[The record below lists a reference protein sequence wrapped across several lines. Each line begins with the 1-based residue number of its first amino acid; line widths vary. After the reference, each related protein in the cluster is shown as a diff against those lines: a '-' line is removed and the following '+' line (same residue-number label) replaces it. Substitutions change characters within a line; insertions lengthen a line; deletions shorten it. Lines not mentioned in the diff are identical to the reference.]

1 MQNPQHGDAS
11 MSKRE
16 LYRDPVNGKISGVC
30 AGVANYFGA
39 EVWLIR
45 IVVISA
51 ALLGGTFLV
60 LLAYIAM
67 TFMLEKQPM
76 TYTENIKSQQEHTL
90 KSKPWQKGQSPDQLL
105 SVLENDFSR
114 LDNKIRSMEAYVT
127 SDAYRVN
134 REFNK
139 L

>member
-1 MQNPQHGDAS
+1 MLSHQHGDES
-11 MSKRE
+11 MNNRE

-30 AGVANYFGA
+30 AGIANYFGA

-67 TFMLEKQPM
+67 AFMLEKQPV
-76 TYTENIKSQQEHTL
+76 TYSENIRAQQEHTL

-105 SVLENDFSR
+105 SVLERDFDR
-114 LDNKIRSMEAYVT
+114 LDGKIRNMEAYVT

-134 REFNK
+134 REFSK

>member
-1 MQNPQHGDAS
+1 MN
-11 MSKRE
+11 KRE
-16 LYRDPVNGKISGVC
+16 LYRDPQNGKISGVC
-30 AGVANYFGA
+30 AGIANYFGA

-60 LLAYIAM
+60 LLAYVALA
-67 TFMLEKQPM
+67 FMLEKQPM
-76 TYTENIKSQQEHTL
+76 TYSENIKSQQEHTL

-105 SVLENDFSR
+105 SVLEGDFNK
-114 LDNKIRSMEAYVT
+114 LDAKIRGMEAYIT

>member
-1 MQNPQHGDAS
+1 MNN
-11 MSKRE
+11 RE

-30 AGVANYFGA
+30 AGIANYFGA

-67 TFMLEKQPM
+67 AFMLEKQPV
-76 TYTENIKSQQEHTL
+76 TYSENIRAQQEHTL

-105 SVLENDFSR
+105 SVLERDFDR
-114 LDNKIRSMEAYVT
+114 LDGKIRNMEAYVT

-134 REFNK
+134 REFSK

>member
-1 MQNPQHGDAS
+1 MLSHQHGDVS
-11 MSKRE
+11 MNNRE

-30 AGVANYFGA
+30 AGFANYFGA

-60 LLAYIAM
+60 VLAYIAM
-67 TFMLEKQPM
+67 AFMLEKQPVR
-76 TYTENIKSQQEHTL
+76 YSENIREQQEHTL

-105 SVLENDFSR
+105 SVLERDFDR
-114 LDNKIRSMEAYVT
+114 LDGKIRSMEAYVT
-127 SDAYRVN
+127 SDTFRVN
-134 REFNK
+134 REFSK

>member
-1 MQNPQHGDAS
+1 MLSHQHGDVS
-11 MSKRE
+11 MNNRE

-30 AGVANYFGA
+30 AGFANYFGA

-60 LLAYIAM
+60 VLAYIAM
-67 TFMLEKQPM
+67 AFMLEKQPVR
-76 TYTENIKSQQEHTL
+76 YSENIREQQEHTL

-105 SVLENDFSR
+105 SVLERDFDR
-114 LDNKIRSMEAYVT
+114 LDGKIRNMEAYGRSVPL
-127 SDAYRVN
+127 RVN
-134 REFNK
+134 RRSV
-139 L
+139 

>member
-1 MQNPQHGDAS
+1 MLSHQHGDES
-11 MSKRE
+11 MNNRE

-30 AGVANYFGA
+30 AGIANYFGA

-67 TFMLEKQPM
+67 AFMLEKQPV
-76 TYTENIKSQQEHTL
+76 TYSENIRAQQEHTL

-105 SVLENDFSR
+105 SVLERDFDR
-114 LDNKIRSMEAYVT
+114 LDGKIRNMEAYLT
-127 SDAYRVN
+127 SDT
-134 REFNK
+134 
-139 L
+139 

>member
-1 MQNPQHGDAS
+1 MLSHQHGDVS
-11 MSKRE
+11 MNNRE

-30 AGVANYFGA
+30 AGFANYFGA

-60 LLAYIAM
+60 VLAYIAM
-67 TFMLEKQPM
+67 AFMLEKQPVR
-76 TYTENIKSQQEHTL
+76 YSENIREQQEHTL

-105 SVLENDFSR
+105 SVLERDFDR
-114 LDNKIRSMEAYVT
+114 LDGKFVT
-127 SDAYRVN
+127 WKRM
-134 REFNK
+134 
-139 L
+139 

>member
-1 MQNPQHGDAS
+1 MNN
-11 MSKRE
+11 RE

-30 AGVANYFGA
+30 AGFANYFGA

-60 LLAYIAM
+60 VLAYIAM
-67 TFMLEKQPM
+67 AFMLEKQPVR
-76 TYTENIKSQQEHTL
+76 YSENIREQQEHTL

-105 SVLENDFSR
+105 SVLERDFDR
-114 LDNKIRSMEAYVT
+114 LDGKIRNMEAYVT
-127 SDAYRVN
+127 SDTFMVN
-134 REFNK
+134 REFSK

>member
-1 MQNPQHGDAS
+1 MLSHQHGDVS
-11 MSKRE
+11 MNNRE

-30 AGVANYFGA
+30 AGFANYFGA

-60 LLAYIAM
+60 VLAYIAM
-67 TFMLEKQPM
+67 AFMLEKQPVR
-76 TYTENIKSQQEHTL
+76 YSENIREQQEHTL

-105 SVLENDFSR
+105 CVLERDFDR
-114 LDNKIRSMEAYVT
+114 LDGKIRSMEAYVT
-127 SDAYRVN
+127 SDTFRVN
-134 REFNK
+134 REFSK

>member
-1 MQNPQHGDAS
+1 MNN
-11 MSKRE
+11 RE

-30 AGVANYFGA
+30 AGFANYFGA

-60 LLAYIAM
+60 VLAYIAM
-67 TFMLEKQPM
+67 AFMLEKQPVR
-76 TYTENIKSQQEHTL
+76 YSENIRELQEHTL

-105 SVLENDFSR
+105 SVLERDFDR
-114 LDNKIRSMEAYVT
+114 LDGKIRNMEAYVT
-127 SDAYRVN
+127 SDTFRVN
-134 REFNK
+134 REFSK

>member
-1 MQNPQHGDAS
+1 MIKH
-11 MSKRE
+11 E

-30 AGVANYFGA
+30 AGIANYFGA
-39 EVWLIR
+39 EVWLVR
-45 IVVISA
+45 ILVISA

-67 TFMLEKQPM
+67 TFMLEKQPVS
-76 TYTENIKSQQEHTL
+76 YSANIKAQQEHTL
-90 KSKPWQKGQSPDQLL
+90 KSKPWQRGQSADELL
-105 SVLENDFSR
+105 RILESDFDR
-114 LDNKIRSMEAYVT
+114 LDGKIRDLEAYVT
-127 SDAYRVN
+127 SETFRVN

>member
-1 MQNPQHGDAS
+1 MNN
-11 MSKRE
+11 RE

-30 AGVANYFGA
+30 AGFANYFGA

-60 LLAYIAM
+60 VLAYIAM
-67 TFMLEKQPM
+67 AFMLEKQPVR
-76 TYTENIKSQQEHTL
+76 YSENIREQQEHTL

-105 SVLENDFSR
+105 CVLERDFDR
-114 LDNKIRSMEAYVT
+114 LDGKIRSMEAYVT
-127 SDAYRVN
+127 SDTFRVN
-134 REFNK
+134 REFSK

>member
-1 MQNPQHGDAS
+1 MLSHQHGDVS
-11 MSKRE
+11 MTNRE

-30 AGVANYFGA
+30 AGFANYFGA

-60 LLAYIAM
+60 VLAYIAM
-67 TFMLEKQPM
+67 AFMLEKQPVR
-76 TYTENIKSQQEHTL
+76 YSENIREQQEHTL

-105 SVLENDFSR
+105 SVLERDFDR
-114 LDNKIRSMEAYVT
+114 LDGKICNMEAYVT
-127 SDAYRVN
+127 SDTFRVN
-134 REFNK
+134 REFSK

>member
-1 MQNPQHGDAS
+1 MN
-11 MSKRE
+11 KRE
-16 LYRDPVNGKISGVC
+16 LYRDPQNGKISGVC
-30 AGVANYFGA
+30 AGIANYFGA

-60 LLAYIAM
+60 LLAYVALA
-67 TFMLEKQPM
+67 FMLEKQPM
-76 TYTENIKSQQEHTL
+76 TYSENIKSQQEHTL

-105 SVLENDFSR
+105 SVLEGDFNK
-114 LDNKIRSMEAYVT
+114 LDAKVRGMEAYVT

>member
-1 MQNPQHGDAS
+1 MNN
-11 MSKRE
+11 RE

-30 AGVANYFGA
+30 AGFANYFGA

-60 LLAYIAM
+60 VLAYIAM
-67 TFMLEKQPM
+67 AFMLEKQPVR
-76 TYTENIKSQQEHTL
+76 YSENIREQQEHTL

-105 SVLENDFSR
+105 SVLERDFDR
-114 LDNKIRSMEAYVT
+114 LDGKIRNMEAYGRSVPL
-127 SDAYRVN
+127 RVN
-134 REFNK
+134 RRSV
-139 L
+139 

>member
-1 MQNPQHGDAS
+1 MNN
-11 MSKRE
+11 RE

-30 AGVANYFGA
+30 AGFANYFGA

-60 LLAYIAM
+60 VLAYIAM
-67 TFMLEKQPM
+67 AFMLEKQPVR
-76 TYTENIKSQQEHTL
+76 YSENIREEQEHTL

-105 SVLENDFSR
+105 SVLERDFDR
-114 LDNKIRSMEAYVT
+114 LDGKIRNMEAYVT
-127 SDAYRVN
+127 SDTFMVN
-134 REFNK
+134 REFSK

>member
-1 MQNPQHGDAS
+1 MLSHQHGDVS
-11 MSKRE
+11 MNNRE

-30 AGVANYFGA
+30 AGFANYFGA

-60 LLAYIAM
+60 VLAYIAM
-67 TFMLEKQPM
+67 AFMLEKQPVR
-76 TYTENIKSQQEHTL
+76 YSENIREQQEHTL

-105 SVLENDFSR
+105 SVLERDFDR
-114 LDNKIRSMEAYVT
+114 LDGKIRNMEAYVT
-127 SDAYRVN
+127 SDTFRPPE
-134 REFNK
+134 R
-139 L
+139 

>member
-1 MQNPQHGDAS
+1 MLSHQHGDVS
-11 MSKRE
+11 MNNRE

-30 AGVANYFGA
+30 AGFANYFGA

-60 LLAYIAM
+60 VLAYIAM
-67 TFMLEKQPM
+67 AFMLENQPVR
-76 TYTENIKSQQEHTL
+76 YSENIREQQEHTL

-105 SVLENDFSR
+105 SVLERDFDR
-114 LDNKIRSMEAYVT
+114 LDGKIRNMEAYVT
-127 SDAYRVN
+127 SDTFRVN
-134 REFNK
+134 REFSK

>member
-1 MQNPQHGDAS
+1 MIKSD
-11 MSKRE
+11 

-30 AGVANYFGA
+30 AGLANYLSV

-45 IVVISA
+45 IGVISV
-51 ALLGGTFLV
+51 ALLSGTFLV

-67 TFMLEKQPM
+67 SFMLEKQPHA
-76 TYTENIKSQQEHTL
+76 YTENIKTQQEHTL
-90 KSKPWQKGQSPDQLL
+90 KSKPWKQGQNPNNLL
-105 SVLENDFSR
+105 SVLEKDFVV
-114 LDNKIRSMEAYVT
+114 LDSKLRNMEAYVT

-134 REFNK
+134 REFDK

>member
-1 MQNPQHGDAS
+1 MN
-11 MSKRE
+11 KRE
-16 LYRDPVNGKISGVC
+16 LYRDPQNGKISGVC
-30 AGVANYFGA
+30 AGIANYFGA

-60 LLAYIAM
+60 LLAYVALA
-67 TFMLEKQPM
+67 FMLEKQPM
-76 TYTENIKSQQEHTL
+76 TYSENIKSQQEHTL

-105 SVLENDFSR
+105 SVLEGDFDK
-114 LDNKIRSMEAYVT
+114 LDAKIRGMEAYVT

>member
-1 MQNPQHGDAS
+1 MLSHQHGDVS
-11 MSKRE
+11 MNNRE

-30 AGVANYFGA
+30 AGFANYFGA

-60 LLAYIAM
+60 VLAYIAM
-67 TFMLEKQPM
+67 AFMLEKQPVR
-76 TYTENIKSQQEHTL
+76 YSENIREQQEHTL

-105 SVLENDFSR
+105 SVLERDFDR
-114 LDNKIRSMEAYVT
+114 LDGKIRNMEAYVT
-127 SDAYRVN
+127 SDT
-134 REFNK
+134 F
-139 L
+139 

>member
-1 MQNPQHGDAS
+1 MLSHQHGDAS
-11 MSKRE
+11 MNNRE

-30 AGVANYFGA
+30 AGIANYFGA

-60 LLAYIAM
+60 LLAYVAM
-67 TFMLEKQPM
+67 AFMLEKQPV
-76 TYTENIKSQQEHTL
+76 TYSENIRAQQEHTL

-105 SVLENDFSR
+105 SVLERDFDR
-114 LDNKIRSMEAYVT
+114 LDVKIRNMEAYVT
-127 SDAYRVN
+127 SDTYRVN
-134 REFNK
+134 REFSK

>member
-1 MQNPQHGDAS
+1 MN
-11 MSKRE
+11 KRE

-60 LLAYIAM
+60 LLAYVAM
-67 TFMLEKQPM
+67 TFMLEKQPV
-76 TYTENIKSQQEHTL
+76 TYTENIKSRQEHTL

-105 SVLENDFSR
+105 SVLESDFSR
-114 LDNKIRSMEAYVT
+114 LDS
-127 SDAYRVN
+127 
-134 REFNK
+134 
-139 L
+139 

>member
-1 MQNPQHGDAS
+1 MN
-11 MSKRE
+11 KRE

-30 AGVANYFGA
+30 AGIANYFGA
-39 EVWLIR
+39 EVWLVR

-67 TFMLEKQPM
+67 TFMLEKQPV
-76 TYTENIKSQQEHTL
+76 TYSANIKAQQEHTL
-90 KSKPWQKGQSPDQLL
+90 KSKPWQRGQAPDELL
-105 SVLENDFSR
+105 RVLESDFAR
-114 LDNKIRSMEAYVT
+114 LDGKIRDLEAYVT
-127 SDAYRVN
+127 SETFRVN
-134 REFNK
+134 REFSK

>member
-1 MQNPQHGDAS
+1 MLSHQHGDVS
-11 MSKRE
+11 MNNRE

-30 AGVANYFGA
+30 AGFANYFGA

-60 LLAYIAM
+60 VLAYIAM
-67 TFMLEKQPM
+67 AFMLEKQPVR
-76 TYTENIKSQQEHTL
+76 YSENIREQQEHTL

-105 SVLENDFSR
+105 SVLERDFDR
-114 LDNKIRSMEAYVT
+114 LDGKIRNMEAYVT
-127 SDAYRVN
+127 SDTFRMSIS
-134 REFNK
+134 RP
-139 L
+139 

>member
-1 MQNPQHGDAS
+1 MLSHQHGDAS
-11 MSKRE
+11 MTNRE

-30 AGVANYFGA
+30 AGIANYFGA

-60 LLAYIAM
+60 LLAYVAM
-67 TFMLEKQPM
+67 AFMLEKQPV
-76 TYTENIKSQQEHTL
+76 TYSENIRAQQEHTL

-105 SVLENDFSR
+105 SVLERDFDR
-114 LDNKIRSMEAYVT
+114 LDGKIRNMEACVT
-127 SDAYRVN
+127 SDTYRVN
-134 REFNK
+134 REFSK

>member
-1 MQNPQHGDAS
+1 MNN
-11 MSKRE
+11 RE

-30 AGVANYFGA
+30 AGFANYFGA

-60 LLAYIAM
+60 VLAYIAM
-67 TFMLEKQPM
+67 AFMLEKQPVR
-76 TYTENIKSQQEHTL
+76 YSENIREQQEHTL

-105 SVLENDFSR
+105 SVLERDFDR
-114 LDNKIRSMEAYVT
+114 LDGKIRNMEAYVT
-127 SDAYRVN
+127 SDTFRVS
-134 REFNK
+134 REFSK

>member
-1 MQNPQHGDAS
+1 
-11 MSKRE
+11 MSNRE

-45 IVVISA
+45 IVVIST

-60 LLAYIAM
+60 LLAYVAM
-67 TFMLEKQPM
+67 TFMLEKQPV
-76 TYTENIKSQQEHTL
+76 TYTENIKSRQDHTL
-90 KSKPWQKGQSPDQLL
+90 KSKAWQRGQSPDQLL
-105 SVLENDFSR
+105 SVLETDFAH
-114 LDNKIRSMEAYVT
+114 LDSKIRTMEAYVT
-127 SDAYRVN
+127 SDTYRVN

>member
-1 MQNPQHGDAS
+1 MQNPQRGDEN
-11 MSKRE
+11 MNKRE
-16 LYRDPVNGKISGVC
+16 LYRDPQNGKISGVC
-30 AGVANYFGA
+30 AGIANYFGA

-60 LLAYIAM
+60 LLAYVALA
-67 TFMLEKQPM
+67 FMLEKQPM
-76 TYTENIKSQQEHTL
+76 TYSENIKSQQEHTL

-105 SVLENDFSR
+105 SVLEGDFNK
-114 LDNKIRSMEAYVT
+114 LDAKIRGMEAYIT